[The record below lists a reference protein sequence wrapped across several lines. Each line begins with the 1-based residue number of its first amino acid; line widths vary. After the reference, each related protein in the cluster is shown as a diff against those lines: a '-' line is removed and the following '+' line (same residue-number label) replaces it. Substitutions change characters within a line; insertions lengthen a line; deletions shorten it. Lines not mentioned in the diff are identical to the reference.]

1 MSRWPTIHQISQVLY
16 RLVSET
22 LEGVHRGELDDKLF
36 SCWCSYETQIL
47 YSASNTNMPKDA
59 ITTVKR
65 KLFSSLW
72 NKKKNKIKREG
83 LYQDYDKGGIH
94 MTDVGLIKAMRLAWI
109 RSGFEIYF
117 YVQLP
122 LGQPQDL
129 VWLPIEYFGCPSSC
143 PSLSQETNTGSQT
156 VAFINLNKKMKYKYS
171 ELYSSILV
179 KCFDQPVS
187 HCCPLVLVL

>member
-1 MSRWPTIHQISQVLY
+1 
-16 RLVSET
+16 
-22 LEGVHRGELDDKLF
+22 
-36 SCWCSYETQIL
+36 
-47 YSASNTNMPKDA
+47 MPKDA

-129 VWLPIEYFGCPSSC
+129 VWLPIEYFGCLSSC

-156 VAFINLNKKMKYKYS
+156 VAFINLDKKMKYKYS